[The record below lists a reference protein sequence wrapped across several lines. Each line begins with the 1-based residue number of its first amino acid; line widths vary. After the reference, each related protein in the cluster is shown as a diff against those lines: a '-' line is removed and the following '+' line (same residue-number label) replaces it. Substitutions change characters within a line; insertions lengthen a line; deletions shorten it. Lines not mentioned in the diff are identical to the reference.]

1 MSDATPATTRSP
13 GTRSDLAAIISRR
26 MVSLMREI
34 AGRGPE
40 RARTTIGRDHVLVM
54 FRETL
59 TQGERHLVEAGKG
72 EKVHSLREGYQELLQ
87 EPATKL
93 IEETL
98 SRKVIGFM
106 SANHFEPD
114 MAAEVF
120 ILDPQEDLAVQVSQE
135 AEHAQSS

>member
-1 MSDATPATTRSP
+1 MSDATSAPAPTGETR
-13 GTRSDLAAIISRR
+13 GEQAAIISRG
-26 MVSLMREI
+26 MVTLMREI
-34 AGRGPE
+34 VGRGPE

-59 TQGERHLVEAGKG
+59 TQGERHLVEAGKT
-72 EKVHSLREGYQELLQ
+72 EKVQSLRAGYQELLQ
-87 EPATKL
+87 DRATKL

-98 SRKVIGFM
+98 YRKVIGFM

-120 ILDPQEDLAVQVSQE
+120 ILDPQDDAVVEAPQE
-135 AEHAQSS
+135 AEHSQSS